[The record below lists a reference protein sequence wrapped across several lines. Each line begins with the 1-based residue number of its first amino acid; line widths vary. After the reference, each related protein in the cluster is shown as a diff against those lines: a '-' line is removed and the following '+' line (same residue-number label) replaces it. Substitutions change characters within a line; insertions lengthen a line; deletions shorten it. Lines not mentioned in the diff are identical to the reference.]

1 MLPRGRIPIFY
12 HERYPPELHLFLLST
27 PSMPAPQEFI
37 KYIDDKAD
45 AFIQR
50 LSDAVAIPR

>member
-1 MLPRGRIPIFY
+1 
-12 HERYPPELHLFLLST
+12 
-27 PSMPAPQEFI
+27 MPAPQEFI

-50 LSDAVAIPR
+50 LSEAVAIPR